1 MDATWY
7 GGRPRPRQQCVRCGP
22 SSTPQGAQLHPQISA
37 HVYCGQ
43 TAGWIKMPLATK
55 VGLGPG
61 RIVLH
66 GDPDPPPKR
75 GTIGKNLLNSNISS
89 TCPHNMVNFGLL
101 AAEIIS
107 LVCGNPANF
116 NRFRVLAS
124 LLQRHCSTEAN
135 QTLQDVWLFP
145 GLVHYIYIFRSC
157 CPVTQFCQ
165 L

>member
-1 MDATWY
+1 MLHAARWKCKTQKVVKNRHLGTIGQLCRAT
-7 GGRPRPRQQCVRCGP
+7 
-22 SSTPQGAQLHPQISA
+22 SSQLR
-37 HVYCGQ
+37 HVS
-43 TAGWIKMPLATK
+43 
-55 VGLGPG
+55 
-61 RIVLH
+61 
-66 GDPDPPPKR
+66 
-75 GTIGKNLLNSNISS
+75 TIGKNLLNSNISS

-107 LVCGNPANF
+107 LVCGTPANF

-124 LLQRHCSTEAN
+124 LLQRRWSTEAN

-157 CPVTQFCQ
+157 CPVTEFCQ